1 MCLIDEFLSSEVIE
15 VAKVSTV
22 QMSLRLG
29 GDLPCPEELTQT
41 LGITLTKVLQRGDRV
56 SKKQVQPVDVW
67 ILDLAKFDTGS
78 TLEERDNQILQATTA
93 LQKISSSLAALDRTN
108 CNADLYISTIREEDQ
123 GGLSL
128 PPELVAA
135 AAAGGLS
142 IQISILVMLDDYEEL
157 ETESINL

>member
-1 MCLIDEFLSSEVIE
+1 M
-15 VAKVSTV
+15 STV

-29 GDLPCPEELTQT
+29 GNLPSPEELTLT
-41 LGITLTKVLQRGDRV
+41 LGMKPTEFRRRGDRV
-56 SKKQVQPVDVW
+56 SKKRVQPVDVW
-67 ILDLAKFDTGS
+67 ILDLVKFDTDS
-78 TLEERDNQILQATTA
+78 TKDERDNQMLQAATI
-93 LQKISSSLAALDRTN
+93 LHQMSSSLAALERTN

-142 IQISILVMLDDYEEL
+142 IQISILVMLDDYEEP
-157 ETESINL
+157 EQESELSTTAVIDS